1 MIEPW
6 LWAIV
11 LIILGIGLAV
21 LELFVPSGGVL
32 AFLSLASI
40 AAGMVAGFM
49 AGPVVGLIILIA
61 VMIVLPSGLAL
72 AIKWWPQTPIG
83 RRILLRVARGE
94 DVLPD
99 NPYRRSLREMVGKIG
114 VAKSKMLPSGAILID
129 GRTVD
134 AYSEGVPIDPGQR
147 VVALEVQG
155 TRVLVRPID
164 DDEEQAPTEGGAGE
178 LSTPIDAIGPDPFPD
193 TTA

>member
-32 AFLSLASI
+32 GFLSLASI

-49 AGPVVGLIILIA
+49 AGPVIGLVILIA
-61 VMIVLPSGLAL
+61 VMIVLPGGLAL
-72 AIKWWPQTPIG
+72 AVKWWPQTPIG
-83 RRILLRVARGE
+83 RRILLRVARGD

-99 NPYRRSLREMVGKIG
+99 NPYRRSLREMVGKVG

-147 VVALEVQG
+147 VVVLAVQG
-155 TRVLVRPID
+155 TRVLVRPVD
-164 DDEEQAPTEGGAGE
+164 EEEQAATEGGDGE

>member
-1 MIEPW
+1 
-6 LWAIV
+6 
-11 LIILGIGLAV
+11 
-21 LELFVPSGGVL
+21 
-32 AFLSLASI
+32 
-40 AAGMVAGFM
+40 
-49 AGPVVGLIILIA
+49 
-61 VMIVLPSGLAL
+61 
-72 AIKWWPQTPIG
+72 
-83 RRILLRVARGE
+83 
-94 DVLPD
+94 
-99 NPYRRSLREMVGKIG
+99 MVGKIG

-147 VVALEVQG
+147 VVVLEVQG

-164 DDEEQAPTEGGAGE
+164 DDEEQAPTEGGTGE

>member
-32 AFLSLASI
+32 GFLSLASI

-49 AGPVVGLIILIA
+49 AGPVIGLVILIA
-61 VMIVLPSGLAL
+61 VMIVLPGGLAL
-72 AIKWWPQTPIG
+72 AVKWWPQTPIG
-83 RRILLRVARGE
+83 RRILLRVARGD

-99 NPYRRSLREMVGKIG
+99 NPYRRSLREMVGKVG

-147 VVALEVQG
+147 VVVLAVQG
-155 TRVLVRPID
+155 TRVLVRPV
-164 DDEEQAPTEGGAGE
+164 DEDEQAATEGGDGE